1 MRQDRRG
8 LGRAGVKESLV
19 QGRRAV
25 GYLVVQGM
33 QLLVE
38 LVLAHLGPPVRVRLE
53 RTQCRLSRGR
63 AHPARRFWNPSHVA
77 SPFAATSRS
86 RWASAPS
93 RLSYRRPRGFAQDLR
108 AAVILGSRGSR
119 ICAGSTDQ
127 ADRPRVTARV
137 RRPVRAPPTA
147 TRSIPSGPWRPPPA
161 TRSPA
166 LHRLRRR
173 RLRTGPL
180 RVAWCLRSSHP
191 RGKTMVAIIES
202 RPPQAN
208 AITLPRPYAPAVTPL
223 FTDPRRAAHERAS
236 VDCMG
241 RRLARL
247 LGREFRAQALPGL
260 PGYFIPMETLTREE
274 AAMRGIGCAAHL
286 FGGVVPQ
293 AFVASKLVTHGLIEG
308 GTRAPEGWAHAL
320 GEALG
325 EAVLPGYSVFTDADL
340 RSAVAR
346 LLEQGRVRCKL
357 AHARGGN
364 GQRVVDSLGALEA
377 WRATL
382 DADEIEAGVVVE
394 LNLEEAVTFSVGC
407 VELGGQS
414 IAYFGTQH
422 TVRTPRG
429 DEVYGGSR
437 LRVARGGLDQLQ
449 HVPLPAQAHEAIAK
463 VQHYEAQ
470 IIAAYPG
477 FYASRRNYDLVHGR
491 DMQGH
496 TRCGVLEQSWRF
508 GGASP
513 AEILALEAL
522 AAQPQVAWLDALTHE
537 SWSDEP
543 VPDDAV
549 VYFDGQVG
557 SLGRLLKYARV
568 AVDGCHP

>member
-1 MRQDRRG
+1 
-8 LGRAGVKESLV
+8 
-19 QGRRAV
+19 
-25 GYLVVQGM
+25 
-33 QLLVE
+33 
-38 LVLAHLGPPVRVRLE
+38 
-53 RTQCRLSRGR
+53 
-63 AHPARRFWNPSHVA
+63 
-77 SPFAATSRS
+77 
-86 RWASAPS
+86 
-93 RLSYRRPRGFAQDLR
+93 
-108 AAVILGSRGSR
+108 
-119 ICAGSTDQ
+119 
-127 ADRPRVTARV
+127 
-137 RRPVRAPPTA
+137 
-147 TRSIPSGPWRPPPA
+147 
-161 TRSPA
+161 
-166 LHRLRRR
+166 
-173 RLRTGPL
+173 
-180 RVAWCLRSSHP
+180 
-191 RGKTMVAIIES
+191 MVAIIES
-202 RPPQAN
+202 RPPPAN

-364 GQRVVDSLGALEA
+364 GQRVVDSLSALEA

-407 VELGGQS
+407 VEVGGQS

-429 DEVYGGSR
+429 DEVYGGSQ

-470 IIAAYPG
+470 ISAAYPG